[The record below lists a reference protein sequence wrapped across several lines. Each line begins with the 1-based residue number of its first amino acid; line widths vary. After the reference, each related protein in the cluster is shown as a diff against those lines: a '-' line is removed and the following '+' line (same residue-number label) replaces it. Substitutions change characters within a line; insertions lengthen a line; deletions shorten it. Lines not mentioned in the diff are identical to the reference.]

1 MAAPFLQNMIPS
13 NYFWSI
19 IDLQYYITSY
29 WWTTFWY
36 DILYILWNDCHCKSS
51 YHLSP
56 YKFIIGL
63 LTIFLMLYITSLGFI
78 YDWNLY
84 CLIPF
89 TYFAHHLTPLPYS
102 FIHSFVDGHLGC
114 FCILAIVDN
123 AAMNI
128 GMHKSFS
135 ISVFIFFGQI
145 PTSRILDCMIVPFLV
160 FWGPSIL
167 LSIVAAPNYIPINSA
182 HQCTCFHTS
191 SPVLFSCLFEITILS
206 DVRQYLIMVLIL
218 HFPDDCWF
226 WPSFHALV
234 SYLYVSLR
242 QMSAQVLGPLF

>member
-1 MAAPFLQNMIPS
+1 MIPS

-29 WWTTFWY
+29 WWTTFWF

-102 FIHSFVDGHLGC
+102 FIHSFVDAHLGC

-123 AAMNI
+123 AAVNI

-135 ISVFIFFGQI
+135 ISVFIFSGQI
-145 PTSRILDCMIVPFLV
+145 PTSRILDCMIVLFLV
-160 FWGPSIL
+160 FWGPSITVFHSGCTKL
-167 LSIVAAPNYIPINSA
+167 HSYQQHTPVHTFPHILTNTLFLSFWDNHSVWCEAISHHGFDFA
-182 HQCTCFHTS
+182 
-191 SPVLFSCLFEITILS
+191 FSWRLVMLTI
-206 DVRQYLIMVLIL
+206 
-218 HFPDDCWF
+218 FPC
-226 WPSFHALV
+226 SC
-234 SYLYVSLR
+234 
-242 QMSAQVLGPLF
+242 